1 MKPFDDIESLQICL
15 LRGFRVLRLYG
26 NDPRLSHGDFLMR
39 CKALGLKVVV
49 VTRLSKAVKAVE
61 LNQLFKLFGGKLR
74 PFQTIL
80 IHRRQMKGEFI
91 KGRGF
96 CEKADEVCSSMIWCV
111 RV

>member
-1 MKPFDDIESLQICL
+1 
-15 LRGFRVLRLYG
+15 
-26 NDPRLSHGDFLMR
+26 MR